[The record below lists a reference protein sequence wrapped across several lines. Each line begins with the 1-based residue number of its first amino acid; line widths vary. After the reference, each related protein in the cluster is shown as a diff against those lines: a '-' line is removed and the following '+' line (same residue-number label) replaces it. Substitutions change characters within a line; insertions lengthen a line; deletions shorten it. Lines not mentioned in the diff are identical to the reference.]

1 MEIIW
6 KKAVFIELIVEANP
20 EAFEIFIAELADLG
34 YDSFMEEQ
42 ETLKAYILAENFD
55 EEAIKMLQIEYAKIY
70 PFRYTFSKLQKIN
83 WNETWEKN
91 YEPVEIANKVRIRA
105 IFHQPKSQ
113 DFQHEIIITPKMSF
127 GTGHHATTSLMI
139 ENQLEINHQ
148 GKVVLDAGTG
158 TGILAIMAKLLGASY
173 VEAFDIDEW
182 AVENSRENALLNN
195 CSEIV
200 VYQGDI
206 LVVDTQK
213 RFDILLANINKN
225 VLLADI
231 PAYSQL
237 LKTSGFL
244 LLSGFY
250 EEDLADIQQK
260 CEENNLK
267 FIKEKNRNRWVSA
280 VFEKV

>member
-1 MEIIW
+1 M
-6 KKAVFIELIVEANP
+6 FIELIVEANP

-42 ETLKAYILAENFD
+42 DILKAYILAENFD
-55 EEAIKMLQIEYAKIY
+55 EEAIKMLEIEYAKVY
-70 PFRYTFSKLQKIN
+70 PFRYTFSKLEKVN

-91 YEPVEIANKVRIRA
+91 YEPVEIADKVRIRA
-105 IFHQPKSQ
+105 IFHEPKPKN
-113 DFQHEIIITPKMSF
+113 FNYEIIITPKMSF

-148 GKVVLDAGTG
+148 GKDVLDAGTG

-173 VEAFDIDEW
+173 IEAFDTDEW
-182 AVENSRENALLNN
+182 AVENSRENTLLND

-200 VYQGDI
+200 IYQGDI
-206 LVVDTQK
+206 SAVDTQK
-213 RFDILLANINKN
+213 RFDIVLANINKN

-237 LKTSGFL
+237 LKIGGFL

-250 EEDLADIQQK
+250 EEDLTDIQQK
-260 CEENNLK
+260 CKENSLQ
-267 FIKEKNRNRWVSA
+267 FVKEKNRNKWVSA

>member
-1 MEIIW
+1 MF
-6 KKAVFIELIVEANP
+6 VELIVEANP

-42 ETLKAYILAENFD
+42 DTLKAYILAENFD
-55 EEAIKMLQIEYAKIY
+55 EEAIKMLQIEYAKVY
-70 PFRYTFSKLQKIN
+70 PFRYTFSKLEKVN

-91 YEPVEIANKVRIRA
+91 YEPVEIADKVRIRA
-105 IFHQPKSQ
+105 IFHEPKSQ
-113 DFQHEIIITPKMSF
+113 DFEIIITPKMSF

-148 GKVVLDAGTG
+148 GKAVLDAGTG
-158 TGILAIMAKLLGASY
+158 TGILAIMAKFLEASY
-173 VEAFDIDEW
+173 IEAFDTDEW
-182 AVENSRENALLNN
+182 AVENSRENILLND

-206 LVVDTQK
+206 SAVDTQK

-237 LKTSGFL
+237 LKTGGFL

-260 CEENNLK
+260 CKENKLL
-267 FIKEKNRNRWVSA
+267 FVKEKNRNKWVSA

>member
-1 MEIIW
+1 MF
-6 KKAVFIELIVEANP
+6 VELIVEANP

-42 ETLKAYILAENFD
+42 DTLKAYILAENFD
-55 EEAIKMLQIEYAKIY
+55 EEAIKMLQIEYAKVY
-70 PFRYTFSKLQKIN
+70 PFRYTFSKLEKIN

-91 YEPVEIANKVRIRA
+91 YEPVEIADKVRIRA
-105 IFHQPKSQ
+105 IFHEPKSQ
-113 DFQHEIIITPKMSF
+113 DFEYEIIITPKMSF

-148 GKVVLDAGTG
+148 GKAVLDAGTG
-158 TGILAIMAKLLGASY
+158 TGILAIMAKFLGASY
-173 VEAFDIDEW
+173 IEAFDTDEW
-182 AVENSRENALLNN
+182 AVENSRENILLND

-206 LVVDTQK
+206 SAVDTQK

-237 LKTSGFL
+237 LKIGGFL

-260 CEENNLK
+260 CKENNLQ
-267 FIKEKNRNRWVSA
+267 FVKEKNRNKWVSA

>member
-1 MEIIW
+1 
-6 KKAVFIELIVEANP
+6 VFIELIVEANP

-42 ETLKAYILAENFD
+42 DILKAYILAENFD
-55 EEAIKMLQIEYAKIY
+55 EEAIKMLEIEYAKVY
-70 PFRYTFSKLQKIN
+70 PFRYTFSKLEKVN

-91 YEPVEIANKVRIRA
+91 YEPVEIADKVRIRA
-105 IFHQPKSQ
+105 IFHEPKPKN
-113 DFQHEIIITPKMSF
+113 FNYEIIITPKMSF

-148 GKVVLDAGTG
+148 GKDVLDAGTG

-173 VEAFDIDEW
+173 IEAFDTDEW
-182 AVENSRENALLNN
+182 AVENSRENTLLND

-200 VYQGDI
+200 IYQGDI
-206 LVVDTQK
+206 SAVDTQK
-213 RFDILLANINKN
+213 RFDIVLANINKN

-237 LKTSGFL
+237 LKIGGFL

-250 EEDLADIQQK
+250 EEDLTDIQQK
-260 CEENNLK
+260 CKENSLQ
-267 FIKEKNRNRWVSA
+267 FVKEKNRNKWVSA